1 MIKTRQALE
10 VVTTILSVAL
20 AACAPAGPLPATPTA
35 AGSTPSSAAPTAT
48 VEETA
53 PTLTATAAPPVEQ
66 LTPDSKY
73 ANVYVYTIEEQANE
87 GRSLLHVAY
96 PVTEHPAI
104 NARLQAL
111 AEEFIDEF
119 RTQSAVQEAAYQD
132 YVRKTGETAAS
143 FVTHY
148 IQHFDVTIADAKLI
162 SLAIERYRFGGG
174 TGSTEV
180 TGYVFD
186 RAAGTELTP
195 ADLFISNAYL
205 ERLALLA
212 REELERRAHAQAA
225 EAQFDSEAVRE
236 EWLANLSAM
245 IRAGTEPLAE
255 NYDGI
260 LFLEDGTLSIQFDK
274 YQVGPGSDGV
284 VTVSVPVDRVA
295 DLLTPNMRELLGVTA
310 PTPAPT
316 PPPSPTP
323 APLSTPTLAPPTPG
337 AGPAPAGVDCGQA
350 LCVALTFDDGPS
362 IYTDGLLDILQAHHA
377 PATFFVLGRSA
388 RVQTRTITRMAQE
401 GHEIGNHSWS
411 HLNLKDLTEE
421 QIQDQVDQ
429 TNTLVAEITGTT
441 PRYLRPPY
449 GTFND
454 YVVATVQMPVI
465 LWSLDPLDWKD
476 RDADLIVE
484 RMREASSGAIIL
496 AHDIYTSTVN
506 AMPAVLESL
515 ANRGIHFVTVSE
527 LMAPEELVSGRV
539 YGRRLPP

>member
-1 MIKTRQALE
+1 MIKTRQALV
-10 VVTTILSVAL
+10 VVTTILGMAL
-20 AACAPAGPLPATPTA
+20 ACAPAGPLPEAPTEAVNTPNTATH
-35 AGSTPSSAAPTAT
+35 TAT
-48 VEETA
+48 VEEIA
-53 PTLTATAAPPVEQ
+53 PTMAATAEPPVEQ

-104 NARLQAL
+104 NARLKAL

-132 YVRKTGETAAS
+132 YVRKTGETVAS

-180 TGYVFD
+180 TSHVFD
-186 RAAGTELTP
+186 RAAGTELAP
-195 ADLFISNAYL
+195 ADLFTSDAYL

-212 REELERRAHAQAA
+212 REELERRARARAA

-245 IRAGTEPLAE
+245 IRAGTEPLAQ

-274 YQVGPGSDGV
+274 YQVAPGSDGV
-284 VTVSVPVDRVA
+284 VTVSVPIDRVA
-295 DLLTPNMRELLGVTA
+295 DLLTPNMRQLLGIAAATPE
-310 PTPAPT
+310 PTPQ
-316 PPPSPTP
+316 PSPTR
-323 APLSTPTLAPPTPG
+323 APLPTRTLAPPTPG
-337 AGPAPAGVDCGQA
+337 SEPAPTGVDCGQA

-377 PATFFVLGRSA
+377 HATFFVLGRSA
-388 RVQTRTITRMAQE
+388 RVQTKTIARMAQE

-411 HLNLKDLTEE
+411 HLNLKELTEE

-429 TNTLVAEITGTT
+429 TNTLVAEIMGAA

-449 GTFND
+449 GTFDD

-476 RDADLIVE
+476 RDADLIAE
-484 RMREASSGAIIL
+484 RMSAASSGAIIL
-496 AHDIYTSTVN
+496 AHDIHASTVD
-506 AMPAVLESL
+506 AIPAVLTSL
-515 ANRGIHFVTVSE
+515 AARGIRLVTVSE
-527 LMAPEELVSGRV
+527 LMAPEVLVPGRV
-539 YGRRLPP
+539 YGRRPAP